1 MTPAAAWKRMA
12 LIQILSIP
20 GTTVICRIRD
30 KETLCL
36 QKQGTWADDLEA
48 DEEGHDDGNVGVKF
62 WPAARVDHSSNVFGC
77 SEGALVERVESREH
91 EHTIV
96 LI

>member
-1 MTPAAAWKRMA
+1 MA

-30 KETLCL
+30 KEKLCL
-36 QKQGTWADDLEA
+36 QKQVTWADDLEA
-48 DEEGHDDGNVGVKF
+48 DEEGHDDGNGGVKF
-62 WPAARVDHSSNVFGC
+62 WPAARVDHSSNVFAC
-77 SEGALVERVESREH
+77 FWSACAEGALVERVESREH

-96 LI
+96 